1 MKLSKLFII
10 VLLIAEVWSKEKFKY
25 KVVKPKKKCV
35 ITHESTFS
43 VTGFLTFA
51 VVSATAVANVIAN
64 INNNNDNNNNNNNQD
79 NVNNN
84 NQVSNSDDAENQGN
98 ARAFPHEK
106 TNANVIAN
114 INNNNDN
121 NNNNNNQN
129 YINDNNQVSNSETAK
144 NRSNARAIHHEKNNK
159 QFFCQIVVAEA
170 SKGDL
175 ESLMTSILG
184 FTLADFLPNFKHEYV
199 ADILENQENHCTK

>member
-1 MKLSKLFII
+1 M
-10 VLLIAEVWSKEKFKY
+10 
-25 KVVKPKKKCV
+25 VKPKKKCV

-43 VTGFLTFA
+43 VTGFLTFT

-106 TNANVIAN
+106 TKANAIAN
-114 INNNNDN
+114 INNDN
-121 NNNNNNQN
+121 NYNNQN
-129 YINDNNQVSNSETAK
+129 NINNN
-144 NRSNARAIHHEKNNK
+144 
-159 QFFCQIVVAEA
+159 IVVVNKVAPLRGPSVA
-170 SKGDL
+170 VGDL
-175 ESLMTSILG
+175 SAWNFGATMGVFGPRAPLG
-184 FTLADFLPNFKHEYV
+184 
-199 ADILENQENHCTK
+199 